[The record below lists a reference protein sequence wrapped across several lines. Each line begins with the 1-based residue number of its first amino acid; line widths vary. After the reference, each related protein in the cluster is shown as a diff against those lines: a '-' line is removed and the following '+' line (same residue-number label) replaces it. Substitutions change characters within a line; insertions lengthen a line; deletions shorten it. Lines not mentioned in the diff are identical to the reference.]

1 MARWAC
7 GEVDRKEIDLV
18 LVENAIS
25 LVDYF
30 KSTATRVQGI
40 IRDLSLSEL
49 QRAVIMALPDEFTT
63 EQGVEIASANSMPER
78 TFKDFIRRFTGI
90 HFQKVR
96 HGVYS
101 KLLLSAKLY
110 ISESNF
116 LKGRSWAYF

>member
-7 GEVDRKEIDLV
+7 GEADREEIDLV
-18 LVENAIS
+18 SVENAIS

-30 KSTATRVQGI
+30 KATATRVQGI
-40 IRDLSLSEL
+40 IRDLSLSEV
-49 QRAVIMALPDEFTT
+49 QRAVITALPDEFTT

-78 TFKDFIRRFTGI
+78 TFKDFIRRFIGI

-101 KLLLSAKLY
+101 KL
-110 ISESNF
+110 
-116 LKGRSWAYF
+116 